1 MHEEGQP
8 ARSGHM
14 LQGMGT
20 LLEHSLWFS
29 ENQHISKGLA
39 KQDQL
44 SRLPRHLWE
53 GHDMRNAL

>member
-53 GHDMRNAL
+53 GHDM